1 MKLFISKS
9 KELGVYELSVLTAL
23 NGLYSNKNDCLP
35 TSIDLI
41 AYMLTGKFLCKTI
54 KKDRVMAGNIRHGI
68 KSLSDRN
75 LITILGQSGDNY
87 CISNTGLEVN
97 TENEN
102 FVVVDLWE
110 MQKIFAES
118 NKPFNVFAFFV
129 NLVGTINH
137 KTKEWHMPQDD
148 MASTWKVSKRTIN
161 DYMEQLE
168 NMHLI
173 YVYRQKKRRSDG
185 TYHKINNSYG
195 RYCDKDDIIAS
206 AQGYADTIE
215 CEDLLEKLDRRTIK
229 LRYNAYR
236 DNSEKYKGGQ
246 GNLIDLYR
254 DCKDYNKSLEF
265 KPVEGTYDGEWKQG
279 RLLDLS
285 IFPYDIIQ
293 GDLQAEEA
301 VRLTVIETV

>member
-23 NGLYSNKNDCLP
+23 NGLYSNKNDCLL
-35 TSIDLI
+35 TSTDLI
-41 AYMLTGKFLCKTI
+41 AYMLTGKFLSKTM
-54 KKDRVMAGNIRHGI
+54 KKDRVMADNIRHGI
-68 KSLSDRN
+68 KSLSERN

-97 TENEN
+97 TEDEN

-129 NLVGTINH
+129 NLVGTINNN
-137 KTKEWHMPQDD
+137 TKEWHMPQED
-148 MASTWKVSKRTIN
+148 MASVWKVSKRTIN
-161 DYMEQLE
+161 DYLEQLE

-185 TYHKINNSYG
+185 TYHKINNSYV

-236 DNSEKYKGGQ
+236 DDSEKYKGRQ
-246 GNLIDLYR
+246 GDLIDLYR
-254 DCKDYNKSLEF
+254 VCKDYNKSLEF
-265 KPVEGTYDGEWKQG
+265 KPIEGTYDGEWKQG

-301 VRLTVIETV
+301 ARL

>member
-9 KELGVYELSVLTAL
+9 FTLDEKEVPVIAAL
-23 NGLYSNKNDCLP
+23 NGLYSNKQEKLL
-35 TSIDLI
+35 TSIILI
-41 AYMLTGKFLCKTI
+41 GTFITGRFLNVTSQRDRTI
-54 KKDRVMAGNIRHGI
+54 LQNIRHGI

-87 CISNTGLEVN
+87 CISNTGLEIN

-161 DYMEQLE
+161 DYLEQLE

-246 GNLIDLYR
+246 GDLIDLYR

-285 IFPYDIIQ
+285 IFPYNIIQ
-293 GDLQAEEA
+293 GNLQAEEA
-301 VRLTVIETV
+301 ARLTVIETV